1 MTPFSTTTTTLLLS
15 LLSIFFI
22 SSTPLTSAAQQP
34 SQLRFLST
42 NLTSIYYIGDLHG
55 DVECAKEW
63 IKQTNLIDL
72 STTPYQWLG
81 QPTDAI
87 VFLGDYVD
95 KGSTSASVLSFVKEL
110 QTTFHTN
117 IVTILGNHDFFQILD
132 ATLDYSD
139 HENNPHPLG
148 HPQHDY
154 AYSFVHPEEYIE
166 SGYSPL
172 RDDDDEIMMAIYE
185 ALNFVY
191 DHQLQGEVRLC
202 TSDDCI
208 KETSR
213 ESQDY
218 NKRQGQDQH
227 TDIFTAVQPFS
238 KNKDL
243 ADKAR
248 ERLTTWRNEYMNGL
262 YESGLLQW
270 MIEQPLLAIVGDTL
284 LVHGGLAPGIINYI
298 SKKAKEAGTSVEDA
312 LHNMVNKPFTKFF
325 QENLNQNND
334 KKGAN
339 SIKERLKEGYAFEI
353 ILDIIQH
360 RGYFK
365 QNGCKE
371 VQSVIDQLQNENVNR
386 ICVGHT
392 PRDYAEEFCGGK
404 LLASDSALSRS
415 FRAHGNLYCPI
426 RESFHDVNGI
436 SCRRNKVKD
445 QCEGSI
451 SVLVRESP
459 HHEWPSNVKHLTMD
473 DLMKSS
479 RSVGDEL

>member
-1 MTPFSTTTTTLLLS
+1 MTPLHHFCITTSTVLLLS

-22 SSTPLTSAAQQP
+22 SSIPLTSAQP

-42 NLTSIYYIGDLHG
+42 NLTSIHFIGDIHG

-63 IKQTNLIDL
+63 IKQTNLVDL
-72 STTPYQWLG
+72 SSTPYQWLG

-95 KGSTSASVLSFVKEL
+95 KGSTSASVLTFVKEL
-110 QTTFHTN
+110 QTTFVN
-117 IVTILGNHDFFQILD
+117 NVVTILGNHDFFQVLD
-132 ATLDYSD
+132 AALEYD
-139 HENNPHPLG
+139 EENPHPLG

-191 DHQLQGEVRLC
+191 DRQLEGEVRLC
-202 TSDDCI
+202 TSDACI
-208 KETSR
+208 KDVSH
-213 ESQDY
+213 
-218 NKRQGQDQH
+218 NGQGQSQN
-227 TDIFTAVQPFS
+227 TDIFAAVPPFS
-238 KNKDL
+238 KNKEL

-248 ERLTTWRNEYMNGL
+248 ERLTIWRNEYMNGL

-284 LVHGGLAPGIINYI
+284 LCHGGVAPGIINYI
-298 SKKAKEAGTSVEDA
+298 SNKAKEAGTSVEDA

-325 QENLNQNND
+325 QENLNQ
-334 KKGAN
+334 KGEGKGAN
-339 SIKERLKEGYAFEI
+339 SIKERLKEGYVFEI
-353 ILDIIQH
+353 ILNIVQH

-365 QNGCKE
+365 QNGCQE

-392 PRDYAEEFCGGK
+392 PRDYAEEYCAGK

-415 FRAHGNLYCPI
+415 FRAHGNLYCPL
-426 RESFHDVNGI
+426 RESFQDANGI
-436 SCRRNKVKD
+436 SCSRNSVKN

-459 HHEWPSNVKHLTMD
+459 QHEWPSNVKHLTMD
-473 DLMKSS
+473 DLKKS
-479 RSVGDEL
+479 RSVEDEL

>member
-1 MTPFSTTTTTLLLS
+1 MTPLHHFSITTQLLS

-22 SSTPLTSAAQQP
+22 SSTHFTSAQP
-34 SQLRFLST
+34 SKLRFLST
-42 NLTSIYYIGDLHG
+42 NLTSIHFIGDLHG

-72 STTPYQWLG
+72 SSTPYQWLG
-81 QPTDAI
+81 EPTDAI

-95 KGSTSASVLSFVKEL
+95 KGSTSASVLTFVKEL
-110 QTTFHTN
+110 QTTFVNN
-117 IVTILGNHDFFQILD
+117 IVTILGNHDFFQVLD
-132 ATLDYSD
+132 AALDYD
-139 HENNPHPLG
+139 EENPHPLG

-191 DHQLQGEVRLC
+191 DHQLEGEVRLC
-202 TSDDCI
+202 TSDVCI
-208 KETSR
+208 KETSK
-213 ESQDY
+213 ENQ
-218 NKRQGQDQH
+218 NHNNGQGQGQN

-238 KNKDL
+238 KNKEL

-262 YESGLLQW
+262 FESGLLQW

-284 LVHGGLAPGIINYI
+284 LVHGGVAPGIINYI
-298 SKKAKEAGTSVEDA
+298 SNKAKEAGTSVEDA
-312 LHNMVNKPFTKFF
+312 LHNMVNEPFTKFF
-325 QENLNQNND
+325 QENLNQND
-334 KKGAN
+334 REKGAN
-339 SIKERLKEGYAFEI
+339 SIKGRLEEGYAFEI
-353 ILDIIQH
+353 ILNIIQH

-365 QNGCKE
+365 QNGCQE

-415 FRAHGNLYCPI
+415 FRAHGNLYCPL
-426 RESFHDVNGI
+426 RKSFQDVNGI
-436 SCRRNKVKD
+436 SCKRNKVKN

-473 DLMKSS
+473 DLMKF